1 MKNKKSR
8 EEYPGKPADQI
19 LQTVQGEFYE
29 SIAEV
34 LRAARSN
41 AYRAVNF
48 VMVEAYWNI
57 GRMIVEE
64 EQQGKERAGYGEAL
78 LRGLSKRLNE
88 DFGRG
93 FGVSNLFA
101 FRQFYL
107 AFPIFRAVRG
117 ISPGEISHRETP
129 PAIGDALRH
138 ESSPNPDIALDK
150 ADPILHALRA
160 ELTWTHYRLLIRV
173 EKPEAREWYMN
184 EAADQNWSTRAME
197 RQINSLYYERL
208 LMSRDKTPVK
218 DEMREKTEPLARLP
232 EDFIKDPYVLEF
244 LGMPDAHQFR
254 EADLEQAIIG
264 KLQAFML
271 ELGKG
276 FAFVARQH
284 RISTETK
291 DFFIDLVFYNFIL
304 KCFLLID
311 LKTSELT
318 HEDIGKMDMYPV
330 RYCYEY
336 FSLRLRS
343 PIYKGRQLLC
353 WVLQRSEKK
362 IRPAQRRSSAIYRK
376 SPASRT
382 CLLRSVS
389 LSERRDQAREV
400 SQDRLGQALHQGAT
414 RRLSHG
420 VYVRVFEDT
429 VKGKDDN
436 PTVGLIL
443 CTDKDHTVV
452 KYSVLNESRQIFASK
467 YRLYLPTEE
476 ELRIEI
482 ERERAL
488 AVREQ
493 RAIYEVIGA

>member
-1 MKNKKSR
+1 MSKKKAQKESS
-8 EEYPGKPADQI
+8 DQI
-19 LQTVQGEFYE
+19 LRAVRGEFYD
-29 SIAEV
+29 SIAQV

-48 VMVEAYWNI
+48 VMVEAYWNV

-64 EQQGKERAGYGEAL
+64 EQQGKERAEYGSYL
-78 LRGLSKRLNE
+78 LKDLSTRLSRE
-88 DFGRG
+88 FGKG
-93 FGVSNLFA
+93 FDESNLRYI
-101 FRQFYL
+101 RQFYL
-107 AFPIFRAVRG
+107 TYPIRHTLRDESSAGDVSDQG
-117 ISPGEISHRETP
+117 NQS
-129 PAIGDALRH
+129 AIRDALRH
-138 ESSPNPDIALDK
+138 DSVEALDS
-150 ADPILHALRA
+150 ASDNPVTILYALRR
-160 ELTWTHYRLLIRV
+160 ELTWTHYRLLMRV
-173 EKPEAREWYMN
+173 EKLEAREWYMN
-184 EAADQNWSTRAME
+184 EAVDQNWSTRALE

-208 LMSRDKTPVK
+208 LMSRDKTPVIG
-218 DEMREKTEPLARLP
+218 EMREKTEPLASLA

-254 EADLEQAIIG
+254 EAELEQAIIG

-291 DFFIDLVFYNFIL
+291 DFFIDLVFYNYIL

-311 LKTSELT
+311 LKTNELT
-318 HEDIGKMDMYPV
+318 HEDIGKMDMYV
-330 RYCYEY
+330 R
-336 FSLRLRS
+336 L
-343 PIYKGRQLLC
+343 
-353 WVLQRSEKK
+353 
-362 IRPAQRRSSAIYRK
+362 
-376 SPASRT
+376 
-382 CLLRSVS
+382 
-389 LSERRDQAREV
+389 
-400 SQDRLGQALHQGAT
+400 
-414 RRLSHG
+414 
-420 VYVRVFEDT
+420 FEDT

-452 KYSVLNESRQIFASK
+452 KYSVLNESSQLFASK

-493 RAIYEVIGA
+493 RAIYKATGE